1 MIAWRCLAAIFEA
14 DSDQGPEFRGISNR
28 RARQSQKQIES
39 EESESGFRVR
49 GNAYSHWELFDLI
62 ASDI

>member
-1 MIAWRCLAAIFEA
+1 MIAWRCLAAIFAA

-28 RARQSQKQIES
+28 KARHSQKQVES
-39 EESESGFRVR
+39 EASASGVWVR
-49 GNAYSHWELFDLI
+49 GNVYSHWELFDLI